1 MLLAAGLALGFGA
14 TSTIAAWTDSRAAS
28 AEFSAGVFDLELDTG
43 GGWSRTDQMVFAA
56 DDLFPGSTHYARALV
71 RTSPEST
78 VGGTIA
84 LRGEGSTDAL
94 ASSLGYAVVVA
105 PATPAGPPCDDSAF
119 SDSADYVHGSRSAS
133 VAMTS
138 RREVTSTH
146 AVGPGGEDA
155 LAYCFRV
162 RLSADAPS
170 AVQGRAL
177 THTWTWTARSVRAEI
192 S

>member
-43 GGWSRTDQMVFAA
+43 GGWSRTDQMVFTA

-78 VGGTIA
+78 VGGSLA
-84 LRGEGSTDAL
+84 LRGEGTADAL
-94 ASSLGYAVVVA
+94 ASSLEYAVVVA
-105 PATPAGPPCDDSAF
+105 PATADDPACDVSAF
-119 SDSADYVHGSRSAS
+119 TDSADYVHGSPSAS

-138 RREVTSTH
+138 RREGTSTQ

-162 RLSADAPS
+162 RLSPDAPS
-170 AVQGRAL
+170 AVQGLAL
-177 THTWTWTARSVRAEI
+177 THTWTWTARSVRTEL
-192 S
+192 